1 MKPILFNTEMVNAT
15 QGGRKIVTRR
25 VVRPQP
31 PSNAQLI
38 MGICSHGDYAFD
50 ESIGSPGPDD
60 RRVYMAPYRHGDT
73 LEVREKWRVSHWRGP
88 GFPLLWF
95 EFADGTRGESVEI
108 KNRDMF
114 ERLVTQS
121 REDARKANCAFDGVD
136 YVWAE
141 GEAPTRWRPSIHMP
155 KEAARIFLRVTA
167 VRVEK
172 LQKSFFRHGDAVRSI
187 AAEGIDI
194 GDQCREC
201 IEAYGCPCCIDD
213 ESECGIL
220 DDVRDDFARL
230 WDSTIPKHPN
240 KFKRYPLFWKDNP
253 WVWVVEF
260 ERCERPTEGGDAH
273 V

>member
-1 MKPILFNTEMVNAT
+1 MGVHARERVPQMLEPGGAGVKPILFNTEMVCAT
-15 QGGRKIVTRR
+15 LDGRKTATRR

-50 ESIGSPGPDD
+50 DSIGSPGPDD
-60 RRVYMAPYRHGDT
+60 RRVYMAPYSPGDT
-73 LEVREKWRVSHWRGP
+73 LYVREKWRVSQWSGP

-155 KEAARIFLRVTA
+155 KEAARIFLRVVD
-167 VRVEK
+167 VRVER
-172 LQKSFFRHGDAVRSI
+172 LQEITDEGAR
-187 AAEGIDI
+187 AEGVSQI
-194 GDQCREC
+194 GEPRAQFAVLWETT
-201 IEAYGCPCCIDD
+201 IKPEMHMEYGW
-213 ESECGIL
+213 
-220 DDVRDDFARL
+220 AA
-230 WDSTIPKHPN
+230 
-240 KFKRYPLFWKDNP
+240 NP
-253 WVWVVEF
+253 WVWVIEF
-260 ERCERPTEGGDAH
+260 ERCERPKEARL
-273 V
+273 